1 MYMNGVFRN
10 FIRDL
15 AMAGS
20 TRPTP
25 GDKASFSFAI
35 VLKTICSQGVWL
47 CTGSNSRSRAE
58 YHTCGLMCSY
68 QSFS

>member
-35 VLKTICSQGVWL
+35 VLKTICS
-47 CTGSNSRSRAE
+47 
-58 YHTCGLMCSY
+58 
-68 QSFS
+68 